1 MELKFAPFTSSINPG
16 FWSALTKLK
25 LDVLGLKEEG
35 INVHAYYEN
44 KFQPTVPTL
53 LTLDWN
59 AFDPGK
65 TKNNFTKFQFHE
77 FLQKK
82 FFQDLKNL
90 LDLVGVL
97 TVLMVL

>member
-59 AFDPGK
+59 AFDPGINKKK
-65 TKNNFTKFQFHE
+65 TISRNFDFTNFYENNFSRI
-77 FLQKK
+77 
-82 FFQDLKNL
+82 
-90 LDLVGVL
+90 
-97 TVLMVL
+97 

>member
-65 TKNNFTKFQFHE
+65 TKKKHNFTKFQFHE
-77 FLQKK
+77 FLQK
-82 FFQDLKNL
+82 
-90 LDLVGVL
+90 
-97 TVLMVL
+97 

>member
-1 MELKFAPFTSSINPG
+1 MIFFFFQMELKFAPFTSSINPG

-65 TKNNFTKFQFHE
+65 TKKKTISRNFDFTNFYKNNFYRI
-77 FLQKK
+77 
-82 FFQDLKNL
+82 
-90 LDLVGVL
+90 
-97 TVLMVL
+97 

>member
-16 FWSALTKLK
+16 FWSAITKLK

-44 KFQPTVPTL
+44 KFQPSVPTL

-65 TKNNFTKFQFHE
+65 NNNKHLISRDLISRDLISRNSISRNTVG
-77 FLQKK
+77 QKI
-82 FFQDLKNL
+82 
-90 LDLVGVL
+90 
-97 TVLMVL
+97 